1 MKLLKVTALAVALIL
16 PALGAFAEGDLVKVG
31 DKAPE
36 FTAVDTAGAQVS
48 LAQFKGKVVL
58 LNFFATWCGPC
69 MQEMPHLEKE
79 VWQAM
84 KGDGLVVL
92 AVGREHSVE
101 ELLAFKAKKGFSFAI
116 LADPKREVYAKYAS
130 SYIPRCY
137 LIGKDGV
144 VKFASVGFEAK
155 EFEQLL
161 SSAKAE
167 LRK

>member
-1 MKLLKVTALAVALIL
+1 MNLLKVTALVAALSFT
-16 PALGAFAEGDLVKVG
+16 ALGALAEGDLVKVG

-36 FTAVDTAGAQVS
+36 FTAVDTAGAQVA
-48 LAQFKGKVVL
+48 LAQYKGKVVL

-79 VWQAM
+79 LWQAL
-84 KGDGLVVL
+84 KGEGLVVL

-101 ELLAFKAKKGFSFAI
+101 ELVTFKGKKGLSFAI

-137 LIGKDGV
+137 LIGKDGI

-155 EFEQLL
+155 EFQQLL
-161 SSAKAE
+161 ATAKAE